1 MVIWILDSK
10 CSRHITS
17 DEALLSQLIE
27 KVGTIGYSLKM
38 TTKEYIKLEM
48 SSLGNDLSCGWTFA
62 QSQDY

>member
-27 KVGTIGYSLKM
+27 KDGNNWYSLKM

-48 SSLGNDLSCGWTFA
+48 SSLEMSFLWTDLRTIS
-62 QSQDY
+62 YY